1 MTWASS
7 STPCEPFVPCK
18 GEVATRGA
26 PEDKKGILANSKPI
40 VCNVISL
47 IFSGDMG
54 DWSEWSKCSADC
66 SLGEPFGEE
75 TRQRTLR
82 EGLLENQEPE
92 IETRPCREF
101 CKPGKAEL
109 EIEEK
114 NFFLPRLLKN

>member
-1 MTWASS
+1 MSHLSPAKVRLPHV
-7 STPCEPFVPCK
+7 STK
-18 GEVATRGA
+18 LKRGA

-47 IFSGDMG
+47 IFPGDMG

-101 CKPGKAEL
+101 CKPGRTEL

-114 NFFLPRLLKN
+114 KCFLPRLLKN

>member
-1 MTWASS
+1 
-7 STPCEPFVPCK
+7 
-18 GEVATRGA
+18 
-26 PEDKKGILANSKPI
+26 
-40 VCNVISL
+40 
-47 IFSGDMG
+47 MG

-114 NFFLPRLLKN
+114 FFFSPDCSKIDLSLRQVTKGPVYEMNVNLTRPTSNNLLSSVILVRIFGQL